1 MLIKINNNDFKCKLF
16 LTLAIISFF
25 TGLVLFFIKTP
36 LGILLLLVSGGL
48 NLYLN
53 KKYPEFIKT
62 FIDNNKKTMPEHGL
76 KNFDII
82 HIQGV
87 KFADY
92 QQKLSCKISD
102 KNIVFSDSEKEL
114 LNIESG
120 KIENVMV
127 LEEIEQTQ
135 KNKSVVARAI
145 VGGLLLGGV
154 GAIVGGISGA
164 TPKLKTNKKY
174 FLEISIPG
182 VKKIIITTDNNSIKE
197 IKKAITK

>member
-1 MLIKINNNDFKCKLF
+1 MLNKIKNTDFKCNFF
-16 LTLAIISFF
+16 LTLVIILFF
-25 TGLVLFFIKTP
+25 AGIILFFIKTT
-36 LGILLLLVSGGL
+36 LGVLFLLISGGL

-53 KKYPEFIKT
+53 KKNPEFIKS
-62 FIDNNKKTMPEHGL
+62 FVDNKKTMPEHCL
-76 KNFDII
+76 KKFNIV

-92 QQKLSCKISD
+92 QQKLSCRIAN
-102 KNIVFSDSEKEL
+102 KNFSFFDSEKEIL
-114 LNIESG
+114 KIDFN

-135 KNKSVVARAI
+135 KNKSVVAKAI
-145 VGGLLLGGV
+145 IGGLLFGGV

-164 TPKLKTNKKY
+164 TPTLQTNKKY
-174 FLEISIPG
+174 FLEISISG
-182 VKKIIITTDNNSIKE
+182 ADKIIITTDNNSIKE

>member
-1 MLIKINNNDFKCKLF
+1 MLNKINNSNFKCKLF
-16 LTLAIISFF
+16 LTMAIILFF
-25 TGLVLFFIKTP
+25 AGIFLFFIKIP
-36 LGILLLLVSGGL
+36 LGVLFLLISGGF

-53 KKYPEFIKT
+53 KKYPEFIKS
-62 FIDNNKKTMPEHGL
+62 FIDNKKTMPEHGS
-76 KNFDII
+76 KKFNIV

-92 QQKLSCKISD
+92 QQKLSCQISN
-102 KNIVFSDSEKEL
+102 KVVSFFDSEKEIFK
-114 LNIESG
+114 IEFD

-145 VGGLLLGGV
+145 VGGLLLGAV
-154 GAIVGGISGA
+154 GAIVGGISGT
-164 TPKLKTNKKY
+164 TPTLQTNKKY
-174 FLEISIPG
+174 FLEISVIG
-182 VKKIIITTDNNSIKE
+182 TDKIIITTDNNSIKE

>member
-1 MLIKINNNDFKCKLF
+1 MLIKINKDDFKCKF
-16 LTLAIISFF
+16 CLTTAVTFF
-25 TGLVLFFIKTP
+25 IAGLILFFIKTP
-36 LGILLLLVSGGL
+36 LGILFLLISGGF

-53 KKYPEFIKT
+53 KKYPDFIKS
-62 FIDNNKKTMPEHGL
+62 IVDKQQKTHAGAWV
-76 KNFDII
+76 KRFNIV

-92 QQKLSCKISD
+92 QQKLSCVISND
-102 KNIVFSDSEKEL
+102 YIVFSDSDKEL
-114 LNIESG
+114 LKIEFD

-135 KNKSVVARAI
+135 KNKSVIARAI

-164 TPKLKTNKKY
+164 TPTLQSNKKY
-174 FLEISIPG
+174 FLEISIPENE
-182 VKKIIITTDNNSIKE
+182 KIILTTDNNSIKE
-197 IKKAITK
+197 IKKTITK

>member
-1 MLIKINNNDFKCKLF
+1 MLNKINNSNFKCKLF
-16 LTLAIISFF
+16 LTMAIILFF
-25 TGLVLFFIKTP
+25 AGIFLFFIKIP
-36 LGILLLLVSGGL
+36 LGVLFLLISGGF

-53 KKYPEFIKT
+53 KKYPEFIKS
-62 FIDNNKKTMPEHGL
+62 FIDNKKTMPEHGS
-76 KNFDII
+76 KKFNIV

-92 QQKLSCKISD
+92 QQKLSCQISN
-102 KNIVFSDSEKEL
+102 KVVSFFDSEKEIFK
-114 LNIESG
+114 IEFD

-145 VGGLLLGGV
+145 VGGLLLGAV
-154 GAIVGGISGA
+154 GAIVGGISG
-164 TPKLKTNKKY
+164 TTLTLQTNKKY
-174 FLEISIPG
+174 FLEISVIG
-182 VKKIIITTDNNSIKE
+182 TDKIIITTDNNSIKE

>member
-1 MLIKINNNDFKCKLF
+1 MLNKINNSDFKCKLF
-16 LTLAIISFF
+16 LTMAIILFF
-25 TGLVLFFIKTP
+25 AGIFLFFIKIP
-36 LGILLLLVSGGL
+36 LGVLFLLISGGF

-53 KKYPEFIKT
+53 KKYPEFIKS
-62 FIDNNKKTMPEHGL
+62 FIDNKKTMPEHGS
-76 KNFDII
+76 KKFNIV

-92 QQKLSCKISD
+92 QQKLSCQISN
-102 KNIVFSDSEKEL
+102 KVVSFFDSEKEIFK
-114 LNIESG
+114 IEFD

-145 VGGLLLGGV
+145 VGGLLLGAV
-154 GAIVGGISGA
+154 GAIVGGISGT
-164 TPKLKTNKKY
+164 TPTLQTNKKY
-174 FLEISIPG
+174 FLEISVIG
-182 VKKIIITTDNNSIKE
+182 TDKIIITTDNNSIKE